1 MKKSTVTI
9 GLFTLVM
16 VLTSFTTP
24 EKTTSTIADNTVI
37 TSIDGS
43 GSQSSG
49 GNRKVD
55 YTGNTTIAT
64 STIQKANIDGSG
76 SQSSGGNRK
85 VD

>member
-1 MKKSTVTI
+1 MKKATLSI
-9 GLFTLVM
+9 GLLTLM
-16 VLTSFTTP
+16 MILTSFTAPDTFTV
-24 EKTTSTIADNTVI
+24 KNTATTSID
-37 TSIDGS
+37 IDGS

-55 YTGNTTIAT
+55 FVGNTTSKQTAI
-64 STIQKANIDGSG
+64 IDIDGSG

>member
-1 MKKSTVTI
+1 MKKATLSI

-16 VLTSFTTP
+16 VLTSFTAP
-24 EKTTSTIADNTVI
+24 ETSSSNNSVT

-55 YTGNTTIAT
+55 YNGNTSNLSKTNLIVD
-64 STIQKANIDGSG
+64 IDGSG